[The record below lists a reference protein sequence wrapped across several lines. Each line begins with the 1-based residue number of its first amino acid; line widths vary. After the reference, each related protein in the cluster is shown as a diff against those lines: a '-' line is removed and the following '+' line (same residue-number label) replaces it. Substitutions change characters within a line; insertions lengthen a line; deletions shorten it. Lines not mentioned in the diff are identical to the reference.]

1 MAGPSPEGAATE
13 RALEDV
19 SVDFGAITQ
28 DLLAFGGRTDRIVSL
43 RAARE
48 ILKVVGSREKRFE
61 EAPGGHAGVFA
72 GSKAPGQCWRVIADW
87 LEARAD

>member
-1 MAGPSPEGAATE
+1 MFEEAVAVDPLAGLLRVGDGGAVFTN
-13 RALEDV
+13 D
-19 SVDFGAITQ
+19 S
-28 DLLAFGGRTDRIVSL
+28 DLADRIVSL